1 MKNKILLAI
10 AFTSISVGAVNATE
24 KQYLAGSGETK
35 NEACHDAERGIMKK
49 ADWHCEK
56 IGGSVSSAL
65 FKKCNVRQYDSGKW
79 TASIRVN
86 FESR

>member
-1 MKNKILLAI
+1 
-10 AFTSISVGAVNATE
+10 VAVNATE

-35 NEACHDAERGIMKK
+35 NEACHDAEWGVMKK

-56 IGGSVSSAL
+56 NRRQCI
-65 FKKCNVRQYDSGKW
+65 KCIIEKCNVRQYDSGNW

-86 FESR
+86 FKCR